1 MFDLFPDMHI
11 SADPALQGKRRVKQ
25 CLPLKSS
32 SKCLWWSCS
41 ICVLSLLSRNVVFEV
56 IVALTPSLL
65 FFFYLRGESE
75 RGSWSP
81 DYHLRPPLGVP
92 PGGRTSFTRYPLRG
106 MKNDGANVCTNTST
120 NCLYASE
127 PKVEPTSLKNYSR
140 IKKGRHQF
148 WLLFNTL

>member
-1 MFDLFPDMHI
+1 M
-11 SADPALQGKRRVKQ
+11 
-25 CLPLKSS
+25 
-32 SKCLWWSCS
+32 
-41 ICVLSLLSRNVVFEV
+41 LSRNVVFEV

-106 MKNDGANVCTNTST
+106 MKNDGANVCTNTSE
-120 NCLYASE
+120 NCLYASG
-127 PKVEPTSLKNYSR
+127 PGSKVEPKSSTNDNQ
-140 IKKGRHQF
+140 IKKGDINSDCY
-148 WLLFNTL
+148 LLHFKNVLLPKVTQKPSRIVKENEATQHITFNARQSTDKLL